1 MGYFANIKNAAL
13 SIFEG
18 MSVTLSHF
26 VRRPTTVQYPDR
38 MPDGV
43 SVTQLLPE
51 RYRGLLEVDMDIC
64 TACLAC
70 EQACPIECIKIVVE
84 KDPLDAKRRYMSV
97 FDIDMAKCMY
107 CGLCSEPCP
116 TLAIRHTREFQ
127 GAMVHL
133 EGLIFRF
140 VLPGEQIVPFKP
152 RKGQETEVRDHGGFA
167 QKARMYGYEKNFDV
181 IEKMKE
187 AGVTGLAGGRRK
199 AGSTETKDQ
208 KLTRFSKEL
217 STGEPDPQTE
227 LRTWKPGRPDVKPG
241 AADAFAVKLEW
252 KSVQGLLERTMAGTD
267 CTACGYPTCKEYSEA
282 IANGKEG
289 DLSLCQPGGEETF
302 QNVVLIVDM
311 LQGKLPM
318 AATAN
323 LAPPP
328 AAGAEVG
335 KLDLKKMAKP
345 AAPSPDEKPA
355 PVAAGDER
363 TS

>member
-1 MGYFANIKNAAL
+1 MGYFGNIKNAAL

-38 MPDGV
+38 MPDGM
-43 SVTQLLPE
+43 SVTDSLPE

-70 EQACPIECIKIVVE
+70 EQACPIECIKIVID
-84 KDPLDAKRRYMSV
+84 KDPLNPKRRYMSV

-116 TLAIRHTREFQ
+116 TQAIRHTREFQ

-152 RKGQETEVRDHGGFA
+152 KKGQETEVISHGSFA

-187 AGVTGLAGGRRK
+187 AGVSGLAAGARK
-199 AGSTETKDQ
+199 KGSTETTAQ
-208 KLTRFSKEL
+208 KVQRYSKEIL
-217 STGEPDPQTE
+217 TGTVDPSVE
-227 LRTWKPGRPDVKPG
+227 LRTWKPGRADVKPG
-241 AADAFAVKLEW
+241 PAEAFPVKVAW
-252 KSVQGLLERTMAGTD
+252 KEVQGTLERIMAGTD
-267 CTACGYPTCKEYSEA
+267 CTACGYPTCKDYSTA
-282 IANGKEG
+282 IADGKEG

-302 QNVVLIVDM
+302 QNVVLVIDM
-311 LQGKLPM
+311 LQGKVPL
-318 AATAN
+318 AATAD
-323 LAPPP
+323 LG
-328 AAGAEVG
+328 AAQPGAG
-335 KLDLKKMAKP
+335 TPDLKKAAGVGGP
-345 AAPSPDEKPA
+345 AA
-355 PVAAGDER
+355 
-363 TS
+363 